1 LKINLSFDS
10 LKNER
15 NILIRGLDFNLV
27 GDFDWSTALIN
38 EDVRKDYGENRY
50 VAIGFIRE
58 RIFVVIFTPRANYIQ
73 VISLREANKRE
84 VKFYEEKN

>member
-50 VAIGFIRE
+50 VAIAFIRE
-58 RIFVVIFTPRANYIQ
+58 N
-73 VISLREANKRE
+73 LRCQFLAKS
-84 VKFYEEKN
+84 KLYSGH